1 MSTTRDT
8 HDARTRGRLRGS
20 LGVSICALLYAC
32 AAPTEVHVTIDVDEA
47 LLPRERVLEVSAYD
61 AEGTQIYRD
70 EQLVGGTTGIAL
82 PTGLR
87 VVPRSGADEVSLRF
101 SLRAGPTDVR
111 VRRDVT
117 LAFESGQVP
126 TPTVRLD
133 AACEDASCPDGFTCA
148 CTEPGCATP
157 RCVAYGLCEVDRACE
172 DGEVQRC
179 VEGVWAPTCEVEE

>member
-1 MSTTRDT
+1 MTR
-8 HDARTRGRLRGS
+8 
-20 LGVSICALLYAC
+20 ALCVLLFAC
-32 AAPTEVHVTIDVDEA
+32 AAPTEVHVTIDVDES

-61 AEGTQIYRD
+61 AEGAQIYRD
-70 EQLVGGTTGIAL
+70 EQLVGGATGIPL

-101 SLRAGPTDVR
+101 SLRAGPSDVR

-117 LAFESGQVP
+117 IAFESGEVP

-133 AACEDASCPDGFTCA
+133 AACEGASCPEGFTCA
-148 CTEPGCATP
+148 CSEAGCATP
-157 RCVAYGLCEVDRACE
+157 RCVAYGLCEGERACE

-179 VEGVWAPTCEVEE
+179 VEGAWAPTCEVEE

>member
-1 MSTTRDT
+1 
-8 HDARTRGRLRGS
+8 
-20 LGVSICALLYAC
+20 VSIYALLYAC

-61 AEGTQIYRD
+61 AEG
-70 EQLVGGTTGIAL
+70 AL

>member
-1 MSTTRDT
+1 MKRV
-8 HDARTRGRLRGS
+8 
-20 LGVSICALLYAC
+20 LGVLLLAC

-61 AEGTQIYRD
+61 AEGAQIYRD
-70 EQLVGGTTGIAL
+70 EQLVGGATGIAL

-101 SLRAGPTDVR
+101 ALRAGPSDVR

-117 LAFESGQVP
+117 IAFESGEVP

-133 AACEDASCPDGFTCA
+133 AACEDASCPGGFTCA
-148 CTEPGCATP
+148 CSAPDCATP
-157 RCVAYGLCEVDRACE
+157 RCVAYGLCEADRACE

-179 VEGVWAPTCEVEE
+179 LDGVWAPTCEVDE